1 MLTLPYQ
8 LALDLAACLRFW
20 SRLPV
25 PGLPGEPE
33 AHAMPDF
40 GIATRMLPLAGF
52 VIALPAALVLAFGL
66 TLALPPIVVGA
77 LAIATLALT
86 TGGLHEDGLAD
97 TVDGLG
103 GGASPARRLEI
114 MKDSCIGSYGG
125 LALIVSV
132 LVRVG
137 ALSAIAEQSLWLA
150 VTALVASA
158 AVSRATGLL
167 PLLLLPPARL
177 DGAGRAAAAPQGD
190 ALWAMAGSAALIAL
204 LPMFAGA
211 SLGRVIVAL
220 IAAVFAA
227 WLLVPLA
234 RKMIG
239 GQTGDI
245 AGAAQQMAEMAMLI
259 VFSSAL

>member
-33 AHAMPDF
+33 AHVMPDF

-125 LALIVSV
+125 LALILSV
-132 LVRVG
+132 LVRVA
-137 ALSAIAEQSLWLA
+137 ALAAIAEQTAWLA
-150 VTALVASA
+150 VTALLASA
-158 AVSRATGLL
+158 AVSRAAGLL
-167 PLLLLPPARL
+167 PLILLPPARL